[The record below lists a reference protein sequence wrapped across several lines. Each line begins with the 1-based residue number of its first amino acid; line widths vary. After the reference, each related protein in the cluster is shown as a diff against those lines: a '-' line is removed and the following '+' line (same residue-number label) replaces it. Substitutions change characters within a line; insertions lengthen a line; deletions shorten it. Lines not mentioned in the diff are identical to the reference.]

1 MATLIARTSLHPVP
15 VYALSSPC
23 PISPAAEIHNEI
35 EKMANEPT
43 KSLKN
48 KNYHSKTNRKRT
60 ENEPTLNPQ
69 GAPAKRRKLA
79 ALVHETRRLL
89 LSAGVSSHP
98 LRWRLQVL
106 QHQIW
111 AGQGRGAVHHRHAIG
126 EGERF
131 LDVVRDEQESDADA
145 SLQGLQFATH
155 RLSEVRVERRW
166 TGGPTVELHLPVRLS
181 VEFDALYR
189 SSRANRVLPLRFDP
203 ALNPSLHFM
212 GEETKV
218 WDFPL
223 LLKHRLT
230 GGSVRPFVSAGASW
244 SHRRNEGNSLGLCM
258 GPEGSCY
265 PPEFPFFRF
274 GGVYKSSNT
283 RFGPAGGAGFE
294 LRTEHVTI
302 TPEVRWNHW
311 SGNNRRHVAV
321 SWGSRSAAN

>member
-1 MATLIARTSLHPVP
+1 MIRFLFLFASAV
-15 VYALSSPC
+15 ALPAQPLSYGFKIGSPIDDPGAGPDPFSTSSP
-23 PISPAAEIHNEI
+23 S
-35 EKMANEPT
+35 
-43 KSLKN
+43 
-48 KNYHSKTNRKRT
+48 
-60 ENEPTLNPQ
+60 
-69 GAPAKRRKLA
+69 
-79 ALVHETRRLL
+79 
-89 LSAGVSSHP
+89 
-98 LRWRLQVL
+98 
-106 QHQIW
+106 
-111 AGQGRGAVHHRHAIG
+111 
-126 EGERF
+126 
-131 LDVVRDEQESDADA
+131 
-145 SLQGLQFATH
+145 
-155 RLSEVRVERRW
+155 RW

-181 VEFDALYR
+181 VELDALYR

-203 ALNPSLHFM
+203 ALNPSLHFI